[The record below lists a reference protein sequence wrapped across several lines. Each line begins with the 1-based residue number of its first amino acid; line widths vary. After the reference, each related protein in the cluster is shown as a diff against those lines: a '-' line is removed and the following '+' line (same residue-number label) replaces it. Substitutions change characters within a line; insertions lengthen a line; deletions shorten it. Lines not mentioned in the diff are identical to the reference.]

1 MTGKLFYGSQTGTTT
16 EIASQIQ
23 AQLADLISEAKNI
36 YGTKAQEIDSCD
48 LLVLGGSTWGDG
60 ELTDDWQDAL
70 HLLDQVDF
78 KNKVVALFQ
87 LGDQFGYTYNFVSAM
102 KIIYDKVKERGGK
115 IIADQ
120 VSTDGFDFEH
130 SEAVVDGKF
139 VGLVIDE
146 VNQPDQTASRIENW
160 AQAVRQ
166 GISTAV

>member
-16 EIASQIQ
+16 EVANQIQ
-23 AQLADLISEAKNI
+23 EQLSDLISEAKNI
-36 YGTKAQEIDSCD
+36 YGTKAEEIDACHF
-48 LLVLGGSTWGDG
+48 LVLGGSTWGDG

-70 HLLDQVDF
+70 PLLDQVDF
-78 KNKVVALFQ
+78 TDKVVALFQ

-139 VGLVIDE
+139 VGLVLDQ
-146 VNQPDQTASRIENW
+146 VNEPDLTASRIASW
-160 AQAVRQ
+160 AQSVRQ
-166 GISTAV
+166 ALAVGV

>member
-1 MTGKLFYGSQTGTTT
+1 
-16 EIASQIQ
+16 
-23 AQLADLISEAKNI
+23 
-36 YGTKAQEIDSCD
+36 
-48 LLVLGGSTWGDG
+48 
-60 ELTDDWQDAL
+60 LTDDWQDAL